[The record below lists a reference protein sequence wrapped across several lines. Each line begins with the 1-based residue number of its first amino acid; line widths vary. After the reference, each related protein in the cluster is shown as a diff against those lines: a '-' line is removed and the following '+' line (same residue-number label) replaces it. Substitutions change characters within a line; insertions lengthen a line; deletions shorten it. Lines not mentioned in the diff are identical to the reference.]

1 MLLKYITLGIENKEY
16 YNYNGNPLPIRPI
29 STFER
34 DQALLNALEGISPL
48 IFDKVIKVKLNL
60 LDEDEDFKLDKNNY
74 KDFLL
79 YYNEIDYWTVYYSMK
94 DFQDE
99 EFSMPDYNDEF
110 KEISNWKAENP
121 KGYYIIKQM
130 NDVHKIAK
138 DVLTM
143 SDAPIIKLVEVL
155 QNAEG
160 QELAVMIHRFNVPLA
175 SAAWKLTPLQT
186 KFIFYS
192 SSDAPIVVE
201 SKADLPGIKSGSTL
215 QEVTEQLKEMG
226 LMNG

>member
-1 MLLKYITLGIENKEY
+1 MLSKYITLGIKNKEY

-29 STFER
+29 STYER
-34 DQALLNALEGISPL
+34 DQALLNAVEGISPL

-99 EFSMPDYNDEF
+99 EFSMPDYSGEF
-110 KEISNWKAENP
+110 KEMINWDAEKP
-121 KGYYIIKQM
+121 KGYYIVKQM

-143 SDAPIIKLVEVL
+143 SDAPVIKLVEVL

-160 QELAVMIHRFNVPLA
+160 KELAMMIHNFKVPLT
-175 SAAWKLTPLQT
+175 SKAWELTPLQS

-192 SSDAPIVVE
+192 SDQAPLVVK
-201 SKADLPGIKSGSTL
+201 SKEDLPGIKSGSTL
-215 QEVTEQLKEMG
+215 KEMTEQMREMG
-226 LMNG
+226 LIG